1 MSESST
7 ISANRS
13 SATQNLPQQPQQQ
26 QQQLPPQPSK
36 VIDLDSVPQQIG
48 HAILRAA
55 DGTIL
60 QPPSGSLSEKD
71 VGIIY
76 RMMLEVGTILDGK
89 EGLQRLSIG
98 FKSVSYAVTL
108 GCGDGGLYIVKKRSS
123 P

>member
-7 ISANRS
+7 MAANRS
-13 SATQNLPQQPQQQ
+13 SATQALPQQPQQQ
-26 QQQLPPQPSK
+26 QPTQPSK

-48 HAILRAA
+48 HAILRTA

-76 RMMLEVGTILDGK
+76 RMMLEVGTVLDGK

-108 GCGDGGLYIVKKRSS
+108 GCGDGCIYIVKKRSS

>member
-7 ISANRS
+7 MAAANIS
-13 SATQNLPQQPQQQ
+13 SATQTLPQQSQQQ
-26 QQQLPPQPSK
+26 QQSQPSK

-60 QPPSGSLSEKD
+60 QPPSGSLSERD

-76 RMMLEVGTILDGK
+76 RMMLEVGTVLDGK

-98 FKSVSYAVTL
+98 FKSVSYAITL
-108 GCGDGGLYIVKKRSS
+108 GCGDGCLYIVKKRSS

>member
-7 ISANRS
+7 MTANRS

-26 QQQLPPQPSK
+26 QPPQPSK

-76 RMMLEVGTILDGK
+76 RMMLEVGTILEDGK

-108 GCGDGGLYIVKKRSS
+108 GCGDGCLYIVKKRSS

>member
-7 ISANRS
+7 MAANRS
-13 SATQNLPQQPQQQ
+13 SATQNLPQQQQQ
-26 QQQLPPQPSK
+26 QPPPQPSK

-55 DGTIL
+55 DGTFL

-76 RMMLEVGTILDGK
+76 RMMLEVGTVLDGK

-108 GCGDGGLYIVKKRSS
+108 GCGDGCLYIVKKRSS
-123 P
+123 PWW

>member
-7 ISANRS
+7 MAANRS
-13 SATQNLPQQPQQQ
+13 SATQTLPQQSQQQ
-26 QQQLPPQPSK
+26 QQPPQPSK

-76 RMMLEVGTILDGK
+76 RMMLEVGTVLDGK

-108 GCGDGGLYIVKKRSS
+108 GCGDGCLYIVKKRSS
-123 P
+123 PWW